1 MLARRDHS
9 EREIREALL
18 DKGHEPDAIEEA
30 VGRLRAERLLDDK
43 GFAARYARSRL
54 QHRGLGRHRLRQ
66 GLRAKGVSK
75 GDAEAGL
82 KDALEQVS
90 EADVLDG
97 LARRYWKSRTGQ
109 APERKL
115 RNLWAFL
122 LRRGFPATLV
132 VLRLRALWPRWQ
144 DALEG
149 LDPAEPEP
157 SGGDD
162 D

>member
-1 MLARRDHS
+1 
-9 EREIREALL
+9 
-18 DKGHEPDAIEEA
+18 
-30 VGRLRAERLLDDK
+30 
-43 GFAARYARSRL
+43 
-54 QHRGLGRHRLRQ
+54 LRQ

-75 GDAEAGL
+75 SDAEAGL
-82 KDALEQVS
+82 KEALEQVS
-90 EADVLDG
+90 EGDALDAV
-97 LARRYWKSRTGQ
+97 ARRYWKARTGQ

-132 VLRLRALWPRWQ
+132 VARLRALWPRWQ

-157 SGGDD
+157 SGDEGD
-162 D
+162 